1 MTGITEEQLHKSL
14 TDFISD
20 SSYKVKFLKEPCE
33 KDHKETIEHFIN
45 EGFEVFPSVMTTEHK
60 ECSIFLRKKNMK
72 SPINKLFFE
81 LFGYYPNK
89 AGQSFEMIV
98 AAAFKLLLNKDV
110 TYDQKI
116 RGDFSKTVY
125 QLDGLIIDGRDKS
138 MIEAKDYTVNERKVG
153 RSEI

>member
-1 MTGITEEQLHKSL
+1 
-14 TDFISD
+14 
-20 SSYKVKFLKEPCE
+20 
-33 KDHKETIEHFIN
+33 
-45 EGFEVFPSVMTTEHK
+45 
-60 ECSIFLRKKNMK
+60 
-72 SPINKLFFE
+72 
-81 LFGYYPNK
+81 
-89 AGQSFEMIV
+89 MIV